1 VVTVDILRIFTYNIK
16 NKGHMKK
23 VLVLVSFVFVSCFL
37 YSQGKMTHT
46 SSGSKEIHTLVDILH
61 KCSKKEKKK
70 DKMYLK
76 ENLSHI
82 GGKIV
87 KIKHLGH
94 KQYKVIRVYSGR
106 WVYTTFN
113 LRRHIQ

>member
-1 VVTVDILRIFTYNIK
+1 
-16 NKGHMKK
+16 MKK
-23 VLVLVSFVFVSCFL
+23 VLVLVSFMLLSCIL

-46 SSGSKEIHTLVDILH
+46 SSGSSEIHTSVDSFHI
-61 KCSKKEKKK
+61 CSRSEKKK
-70 DKMYLK
+70 DIKYLK
-76 ENLSHI
+76 SQISHA

-87 KIKHLGH
+87 RVKHLGH
-94 KQYKVIRVYSGR
+94 KQYRVIRVYSGR